1 MKAWLVTWEWIGD
14 HAKRA
19 DVIAAVLNPRL
30 SAERVRNVLEL
41 LYANEY
47 YSLGERMAYAAN
59 RKKNPYPAVFGRVDG
74 VQWRGQITCG
84 HNPFL
89 FARLVDDLQLALDEH
104 GAEQAT
110 WKEHPRPN
118 RAWTRSDHEDDE
130 RSEEGG

>member
-1 MKAWLVTWEWIGD
+1 MKAWLVTWEWVGD

-30 SAERVRNVLEL
+30 STKRVRDIVEL

-47 YSLGERMAYAAN
+47 YSLRERMACA
-59 RKKNPYPAVFGRVDG
+59 RDRRTNPYPAVFGSVDG
-74 VQWRGQITCG
+74 VQWPGQITCG

-89 FARLVDDLQLALDEH
+89 FARLVDDLQPARDEG

-110 WKEHPRPN
+110 WKERPRPN
-118 RAWTRSDHEDDE
+118 LAWTRSDHEDDGRPE
-130 RSEEGG
+130 